1 MSAAKRHMARIAK
14 MPCALCARLGLQQEG
29 RTCVHHIR
37 EGQGMGQRATDYLT
51 IPLCHAC
58 HQGDEG
64 IHGNRALLQVA
75 RCTELDLLAD
85 VIKELSC

>member
-29 RTCVHHIR
+29 RTCMHHIR

-51 IPLCHAC
+51 RCATSPAV
-58 HQGDEG
+58 QAGEG
-64 IHGNRALLQVA
+64 
-75 RCTELDLLAD
+75 
-85 VIKELSC
+85 